1 LFRASAV
8 PLAIQHADAMTQI
21 TSTANEAPIVLK
33 AGGAPVVPV
42 IRYRNLP
49 AAIAWLCAAFGFEKH
64 RITTD
69 SNGGVMFAQL
79 TFGSAM
85 VMLGPVRDSAFDKFL
100 KQPDEIGGAETQVC
114 YFFVADAHTHCARAK
129 AAGAEV
135 VFDIADQVKGGR
147 SYSCRDPEGHLWNFG
162 TYDPWQRQVAP
173 MGEPASPGRSW
184 RGARVAA
191 LVIGLLA
198 AAGVGVFA
206 TRRAPDAVEVGATS
220 FSDIQTASISLTRE
234 APSAE
239 TSQRPDNAA
248 ERPED
253 REASEIK
260 QSVIA
265 RALKDQFAND
275 LREQLTQ
282 ALKERDAAE
291 QAAQATRDQ
300 LMKAWI
306 GKVVAEKAAREAQR
320 QLAQERSAKP
330 QSANSSSGQSK
341 VSASP

>member
-1 LFRASAV
+1 
-8 PLAIQHADAMTQI
+8 MTQI

-198 AAGVGVFA
+198 AAGIGVFA
-206 TRRAPDAVEVGATS
+206 TKRAPDAVEVGAAS

-234 APSAE
+234 APAAE

-291 QAAQATRDQ
+291 QTAQATRDQ

-320 QLAQERSAKP
+320 QLALERSAKP

>member
-1 LFRASAV
+1 
-8 PLAIQHADAMTQI
+8 MTTQI
-21 TSTANEAPIVLK
+21 TSKASDLPVALKEA
-33 AGGAPVVPV
+33 GAPVVPV
-42 IRYRNLP
+42 IRYRDLP
-49 AAIAWLCAAFGFEKH
+49 PAITWLCAAFGFEKH

-69 SNGGVMFAQL
+69 SSGTVMFAQL

-85 VMLGPVRDSAFDKFL
+85 IMLGPVRDSAFDKLL

-135 VFDIADQVKGGR
+135 VFDIAHQANGGR
-147 SYSCRDPEGHLWNFG
+147 SYSCRDPEGHIWNFG
-162 TYDPWQRQVAP
+162 TYDPWQRQAASI
-173 MGEPASPGRSW
+173 GEPSSPARSP
-184 RGARVAA
+184 RAARVAVLA
-191 LVIGLLA
+191 VGLLVA
-198 AAGVGVFA
+198 IGIGVLAIGHV
-206 TRRAPDAVEVGATS
+206 PDSVEVGTAS
-220 FSDIQTASISLTRE
+220 FSDIQTASISTVRE

-239 TSQRPDNAA
+239 TPQRPDSAA
-248 ERPED
+248 ERTVD

-260 QSVIA
+260 QAVITK
-265 RALKDQFAND
+265 ALQDQFAND
-275 LREQLTQ
+275 LRQQLAQ

-330 QSANSSSGQSK
+330 QSANSGQSK
-341 VSASP
+341 AASSQ

>member
-1 LFRASAV
+1 
-8 PLAIQHADAMTQI
+8 
-21 TSTANEAPIVLK
+21 
-33 AGGAPVVPV
+33 
-42 IRYRNLP
+42 
-49 AAIAWLCAAFGFEKH
+49 
-64 RITTD
+64 
-69 SNGGVMFAQL
+69 
-79 TFGSAM
+79 
-85 VMLGPVRDSAFDKFL
+85 
-100 KQPDEIGGAETQVC
+100 
-114 YFFVADAHTHCARAK
+114 
-129 AAGAEV
+129 

-282 ALKERDAAE
+282 ALKERDAADLAHGHRWFE
-291 QAAQATRDQ
+291 FDATH
-300 LMKAWI
+300 L
-306 GKVVAEKAAREAQR
+306 
-320 QLAQERSAKP
+320 
-330 QSANSSSGQSK
+330 
-341 VSASP
+341 